1 MIYYLLGGETYS
13 NWVMLA
19 GMVFTLVTTF
29 CAILIGKD
37 KLPTDQG
44 RAFAVNGQKSKGK
57 PRGAGIY
64 FVIFFVL
71 NAVLFV
77 PFKIE
82 YAIYLLL
89 VTVAM
94 LTGFFDDASEK
105 PWGELKK
112 GILDFVITVGLAVTY
127 LYFNDNEIFIP
138 FMQEKVAIPVV
149 VYGILIVIL
158 AWASINVTN
167 CADGVDGLCACLSS
181 VTLLSVYYISK
192 EFATDKTFGQMS
204 LFLVAALVA
213 YLWFNASP
221 SQLLMGDAGSR
232 AIGLFIAIAMIKS
245 CNPILYIPIALILIL
260 DGGLGL
266 IKLTIMRVFKTKKFM
281 ANLRTPIHDHM
292 RKNKGWS
299 DTQVV
304 IRFVL
309 IQLAI
314 SAAVVISVVKF

>member
-1 MIYYLLGGETYS
+1 MIYLLLGGETYS
-13 NWVMLA
+13 NWVVLA
-19 GMVFTLVTTF
+19 GMFCTLAVTF

-57 PRGAGIY
+57 PRGAGLI
-64 FVIFFVL
+64 FVL
-71 NAVLFV
+71 TFILNVLIFV
-77 PFKIE
+77 PFSVE
-82 YAIYLLL
+82 YTIYLVLIAL
-89 VTVAM
+89 AM
-94 LTGFFDDASEK
+94 ITGYLDDASEK

-112 GILDFVITVGLAVTY
+112 GILDFVIALALAVTY

-138 FMQEKVAIPVV
+138 FTQTKIAIPVV
-149 VYGILIVIL
+149 LYGVLIVIL
-158 AWASINVTN
+158 SWASINVTN
-167 CADGVDGLCACLSS
+167 CADGVDGLCASLSS
-181 VTLLSVYYISK
+181 FTLLSICMICREYS
-192 EFATDKTFGQMS
+192 ADSRFGQMT
-204 LFLVAALVA
+204 LFMIAALIA
-213 YLWFNASP
+213 YLWFNVSP

-232 AIGLFIAIAMIKS
+232 AIGLFIAVATIKS
-245 CNPILYIPIALILIL
+245 CNPFLYIPLAIVLIL

-266 IKLTIMRVFKTKKFM
+266 LKLTVMRVFKTKKFM

-309 IQLAI
+309 IQTVI
-314 SAAVVISVVKF
+314 SAIVILLAVHF

>member
-1 MIYYLLGGETYS
+1 MFYYLIDGSKYA
-13 NWVMLA
+13 NWMMLS
-19 GMVFTLVTTF
+19 GMAFTLIVSF
-29 CAILIGKD
+29 AAILIGKG

-57 PRGAGIY
+57 PRGAGI
-64 FVIFFVL
+64 IFIPAFAIGAL
-71 NAVLFV
+71 LFV
-77 PFKIE
+77 PFKLE
-82 YAIYLLL
+82 YAIYLVL

-94 LTGFFDDASEK
+94 LTGYFDDASEK

-112 GILDFVITVGLAVTY
+112 GILDFVITIALAVTY
-127 LYFNDNEIFIP
+127 LYFNDNTIFIP
-138 FMQEKVAIPVV
+138 FTKQQITIPIII
-149 VYGILIVIL
+149 YGILIVIL

-167 CADGVDGLCACLSS
+167 CADGVDGLCGCLSC
-181 VTLLSVYYISK
+181 VTLASVYMIAEKYASD
-192 EFATDKTFGQMS
+192 TDFGKMS
-204 LFLVAALVA
+204 LLLIAAIVG
-213 YLWFNASP
+213 YLWFNVSP
-221 SQLLMGDAGSR
+221 SILLMGDAGSR

-245 CNPILYIPIALILIL
+245 QNPILYIPIAIILIL

-304 IRFVL
+304 LRFVFIQIVVSAL
-309 IQLAI
+309 II
-314 SAAVVISVVKF
+314 MTI